1 MDSEHYA
8 SGKWIFVR
16 GKIWFAL
23 FVFYAVSVFV
33 PWVPRSWQPPC
44 NNSWAL
50 ILHDAFIKGEAFGS
64 DVVFTSGPFGFLY
77 FGAVPQTYLLT
88 LLGWLLIAAG
98 YVIAVWNALAA
109 SSFPNWAKMLCA
121 LVVTAVT
128 ASVDVPD
135 AQIFAFVAFASV
147 AWLGIRPKGIA
158 ANIIVGVALAL
169 ASLVKFSWFVAIAPS
184 VVAITLFETIRER
197 RCAMISVVYGFS
209 CVFLWL
215 ASGQSLGSVGPYLG
229 LSLEVTGGYAAAM
242 QLGHA
247 WGMTNIWWFLLIA
260 FVLLALY
267 FLPLRKRDPWSSLGC
282 SGVLAFLLFITF
294 KAGFVRHDHHEVVA
308 FAVLVAVGVL
318 VVSMSRGLILTSLT
332 SLALAASLILYGS
345 SVCLHLGNPSFEPRF
360 GQVFRLGGVSDF
372 ARFLSGGVSPAASY
386 DFSMKQIVGAQDLQ
400 LPLGTVDL
408 YPWGG
413 IDKMYA
419 NNLKVRHRPVFESYT
434 AYTPRLARINADFLA
449 GETAPDH
456 LLFAVRSI
464 DQRFPAMED
473 GLSWPE
479 IITRYDVLGEQQGYL
494 LMERRDSPA
503 TYKLSQLS
511 ETQIQPETAIVL
523 PSGDA
528 FWVQIDLPLTLRGKL
543 MQQLYKPAIIS
554 LVLQFNDGGTHAF
567 RLIPRVASAGFLIS
581 PVIPNNAAFAVFQNK
596 PSDLRLSP
604 LRPVAIAISGE
615 TGFREDYSFRE
626 AKLRF
631 YRLEFGSDGE

>member
-1 MDSEHYA
+1 MDHQNVVPKTHTFYKKSV
-8 SGKWIFVR
+8 WLL
-16 GKIWFAL
+16 L
-23 FVFYAVSVFV
+23 FTIYTVSVFV

-50 ILHDAFIKGEAFGS
+50 ILHNAFIKGEAFGS
-64 DVVFTSGPFGFLY
+64 EVVFTFGPFGFLY
-77 FGAVPQTYLLT
+77 FGAIPQTHLLT

-98 YVIAVWNALAA
+98 FVIAVWKALQA
-109 SSFPNWAKMLCA
+109 SLFPGWGKMLCA
-121 LVVTAVT
+121 LAVTAVT

-147 AWLGIRPKGIA
+147 AWLIIRPTGIA
-158 ANIIVGVALAL
+158 ANTIVGVALAL
-169 ASLVKFSWFVAIAPS
+169 ASLVKFSWFVAIVPP
-184 VVAITLFETIRER
+184 VVAITLFEAIRER
-197 RCAMISVVYGFS
+197 RCAIISVVYGFS
-209 CVFLWL
+209 CVLLWL

-229 LSLEVTGGYAAAM
+229 LSLEVAGGYAAAM

-247 WGMTNIWWFLLIA
+247 WGMTNVWWFLLIA

-267 FLPLRKRDPWSSLGC
+267 FFPLRKRDPWSSLGC

-345 SVCLHLGNPSFEPRF
+345 SVRLHLRNPSFEPRF

-386 DFSMKQIVGAQDLQ
+386 DFSMKQVVGAQDLE
-400 LPLGTVDL
+400 LPIGTVDL

-434 AYTPRLARINADFLA
+434 AFTPRLARINADFLA

-456 LLFAVRSI
+456 LLFAVRAI
-464 DQRFPAMED
+464 DQR
-473 GLSWPE
+473 
-479 IITRYDVLGEQQGYL
+479 
-494 LMERRDSPA
+494 SPPWK
-503 TYKLSQLS
+503 TVYHGRK
-511 ETQIQPETAIVL
+511 
-523 PSGDA
+523 
-528 FWVQIDLPLTLRGKL
+528 
-543 MQQLYKPAIIS
+543 
-554 LVLQFNDGGTHAF
+554 
-567 RLIPRVASAGFLIS
+567 
-581 PVIPNNAAFAVFQNK
+581 
-596 PSDLRLSP
+596 
-604 LRPVAIAISGE
+604 
-615 TGFREDYSFRE
+615 
-626 AKLRF
+626 
-631 YRLEFGSDGE
+631 

>member
-1 MDSEHYA
+1 MDHQNVVPKTHTFYKKSV
-8 SGKWIFVR
+8 WLL
-16 GKIWFAL
+16 L
-23 FVFYAVSVFV
+23 FTIYTVSVFV

-50 ILHDAFIKGEAFGS
+50 ILHNAFIKGEAFGS
-64 DVVFTSGPFGFLY
+64 EVVFTFGPFGFLY
-77 FGAVPQTYLLT
+77 FGAIPQTHLLT

-98 YVIAVWNALAA
+98 FVIAVWKALQA
-109 SSFPNWAKMLCA
+109 SLFPGWGKMLCA
-121 LVVTAVT
+121 LAVTAVT

-147 AWLGIRPKGIA
+147 AWLIIRPTEIA
-158 ANIIVGVALAL
+158 ANTIVGVALAL
-169 ASLVKFSWFVAIAPS
+169 ASLVKFSWFVAIVPP
-184 VVAITLFETIRER
+184 VVAITLFEAIRER
-197 RCAMISVVYGFS
+197 RCAIISVVYGFS
-209 CVFLWL
+209 CVLLWL

-229 LSLEVTGGYAAAM
+229 LSLEVAGGYAAAM

-247 WGMTNIWWFLLIA
+247 WGMTNVWWFLLIA

-267 FLPLRKRDPWSSLGC
+267 FFPLRKRDPWSSLGC

-345 SVCLHLGNPSFEPRF
+345 SVRLHLRNPSFEPRF

-386 DFSMKQIVGAQDLQ
+386 DFSMKQVVGAQDLE
-400 LPLGTVDL
+400 LPIGTVDL

-434 AYTPRLARINADFLA
+434 AFTPRLARINADFLA

-456 LLFAVRSI
+456 LLFAVRAI

-479 IITRYDVLGEQQGYL
+479 IITRYDISGEQQGYL

-511 ETQIQPETAIVL
+511 ETQIQPEIAIAL
-523 PSGDA
+523 PGGDA
-528 FWVQIDLPLTLRGKL
+528 LWVQIDLPLTMRGKL

-554 LVLQFNDGGTHAF
+554 LVLRFSDGGTHAF
-567 RLIPRVASAGFLIS
+567 RLIPKVASAGFLIS
-581 PVIPNNAAFAVFQNK
+581 PVIPNNAAFAVFRNK

-615 TGFREDYSFRE
+615 TG
-626 AKLRF
+626 
-631 YRLEFGSDGE
+631 